1 MYNKRL
7 LSKAICISAV
17 CVLLAS
23 NISFADTAVKE
34 EQISTNIEIEN
45 KYTAEKFY
53 ELLNPQIIYLG
64 KKDPFKGKDCLNK
77 LKNIA
82 EKNANDNYLQLEYH
96 ENKAYFH
103 RAYENKHETITE
115 LKIAEK
121 FLDNSVTNKLHFYDQ
136 LARSYT
142 EVWDFDNAYIA
153 YKNAHKIMTKNKDK
167 LTTDQIIN
175 DYVSR
180 MYFHLGKGEI
190 KKVYLLYKKA
200 TNVLDEEQEKQ
211 IELELNLNEPILQYY
226 FRTYDLKNA
235 KEIIE
240 HHIEIAN
247 KTKNKELKNFA
258 LREYINYYRMA
269 HNRKGILTATN
280 EFKNFSKYKYRK
292 DSIENIY
299 IDIEQSDSFLS
310 IANLYEDSEK
320 YAENPDKYK
329 ELAVK
334 NAQKAE
340 EYAKKA
346 VASAEQYK
354 DVAPTIYALALQ
366 KVATATAKQGKVKE
380 TEETMAKAIE
390 YFKKADKAL
399 SYYLF
404 EGRLASGSA
413 YKDLEQYDKAI
424 EEFSLLE
431 KDLNKVLKNPF
442 LEHMRLYGHMA
453 EAYSK
458 INKEKEA
465 IKYIDKEIKISTNKF
480 GADSIRTID
489 SYKTKVELYENLGLQ
504 DKAVNEA
511 KELLF
516 KIKEAGIAPT
526 YDIEFECYFLL
537 AKDNL
542 SKGKLDN
549 ALENANNALKT
560 AYTEQN
566 KDEANKLLAKIY
578 QEQGETLKS
587 LKHKLK

>member
-34 EQISTNIEIEN
+34 GQISTNIEIEN

-53 ELLNPQIIYLG
+53 EALKPENIYAG
-64 KKDPFKGKDCLNK
+64 QKDPFKGKDCLDE
-77 LKNIA
+77 LKAIA
-82 EKNANDNYLQLEYH
+82 DKNQDDKNMQLQYYEH
-96 ENKAYFH
+96 KAYYN
-103 RAYENKHETITE
+103 REYENRYDTLNE
-115 LKIAEK
+115 LKVA
-121 FLDNSVTNKLHFYDQ
+121 NKYLGNDIGDALHFYDQ
-136 LARSYT
+136 LARSYA
-142 EVWDFDNAYIA
+142 EVWDFDNADLA
-153 YKNAHKIMTKNKDK
+153 YKNVRKIMNQNKN
-167 LTTDQIIN
+167 LLETHQIIN

-180 MYFHLGKGEI
+180 MYFHLGKGELE
-190 KKVYLLYKKA
+190 KAFDLYKEGR
-200 TNVLDEEQEKQ
+200 NVLDNADKIQ
-211 IELELNLNEPILQYY
+211 IELEINLNEPVIQYY
-226 FRTYDLKNA
+226 FQMFDMKNVKESIDYHFKISHEINNHNLKDFTVKQYLNYFRTIKD
-235 KEIIE
+235 
-240 HHIEIAN
+240 
-247 KTKNKELKNFA
+247 TKAIKK
-258 LREYINYYRMA
+258 A
-269 HNRKGILTATN
+269 HNALDKLN
-280 EFKNFSKYKYRK
+280 KNYEK
-292 DSIENIY
+292 DSIERIY
-299 IDIEQSDSFLS
+299 VDIEY
-310 IANLYEDSEK
+310 ANSYITFAQMYEDDVK
-320 YAENPDKYK
+320 YAPEPDKYK

-404 EGRLASGSA
+404 EGRLASGLA
-413 YKDLEQYDKAI
+413 YKDLEEYDKAI
-424 EEFSLLE
+424 DTYSKLE
-431 KDLNKVLKNPF
+431 KDLNKVLKNPY
-442 LEHMRLYGHMA
+442 LEHMRLYGHIA

-458 INKEKEA
+458 MNKEKEA
-465 IKYIDKEIKISTNKF
+465 IKYMDKEIKVSTDKF

-504 DKAVNEA
+504 DKAVKEA

-578 QEQGETLKS
+578 KEQGETLKS